1 MVSVRR
7 DYNTTVTADG
17 GLTDEIEQFY
27 GRIENE
33 ASKGFQSVIDNEHW
47 PITPLTR
54 GRIAAW
60 MALQI
65 LRTPASRAMLNE
77 LAQVDVLEM
86 ILSRGK
92 CGLREALEA
101 TGDIEGLQDLDDLW
115 DFMSDP
121 DSFAVDVGANAHAQ
135 LVLAEL
141 RGTTNLL
148 LWRRWDLVR
157 LESAALLTCD
167 EPIGLVASEFGGGT
181 GLSSEV
187 YVSLGRRTGLHLGEL
202 LDPATGLEGLNS
214 QDRLVTRFDGVA
226 NLFNEAARRNARR
239 EIYSH
244 PSDSDLVDVP
254 LQPPRDLEISGLN
267 QVVHMMQTS
276 FSMLTQ
282 HDGSEHA

>member
-1 MVSVRR
+1 VSVRR
-7 DYNTTVTADG
+7 DYNTTATADG
-17 GLTDEIEQFY
+17 SLTDEIEQFY
-27 GRIENE
+27 GKIERE
-33 ASKGFQSVIDNEHW
+33 ASKGFQSIIDNEHW

-77 LAQVDVLEM
+77 IAKVDVLEM
-86 ILSRGK
+86 ILGRGK
-92 CGLREALEA
+92 DGLREALEA
-101 TGDIEGLQDLDDLW
+101 TGDIEGLEDLDELW
-115 DFMSDP
+115 AYMSDP
-121 DSFAVDVGANAHAQ
+121 ESFAVDVGANAHAQ

-148 LWRRWDLVR
+148 LWRRWDVVR

-181 GLSSEV
+181 GLSSEM

-202 LDPATGLEGLNS
+202 LDPATDLEGLNS
-214 QDRLVTRFDGVA
+214 TDRLVTRFDRVA
-226 NLFNEAARRNARR
+226 DLFNEAARRNARR

-244 PSDSDLVDVP
+244 PSDSDLVHVP
-254 LQPPRDLEISGLN
+254 LPPPRNQEITGLE
-267 QVVHMMQTS
+267 QVVQMMQTS
-276 FSMLTQ
+276 FSVLTQ
-282 HDGSEHA
+282 PDDREHG